1 MAFGDF
7 IRQKREEAGIPLN
20 DFARRIDISPAYWSR
35 IERNMEKPPK
45 DDLITLAAR
54 SGSAGQNNIGFWRV
68 STPRAGDESPETQ
81 FLRKTPRKVAG
92 NWACN

>member
-20 DFARRIDISPAYWSR
+20 DFARRIGISPAYWSR

-45 DDLITLAAR
+45 DDLITKAAQELHLDLDEVFVHANRLPPELQKNLGDVVLAY
-54 SGSAGQNNIGFWRV
+54 
-68 STPRAGDESPETQ
+68 
-81 FLRKTPRKVAG
+81 RKRPKTEG
-92 NWACN
+92 